1 MRRSVVL
8 IVFAFVAAA
17 CANNGGEAV
26 GSADDVPSSSAA
38 AQPQPLSIEV
48 DDAEIGPVLVDG
60 DGRSL
65 YVYLLDDATS
75 TACDD
80 ACRTTWTP
88 VLVAGKLTLADELDR
103 SLFGRRALGDGEKQL
118 TIDGQPVYRYV
129 DDVEPGDQLGQGTD
143 TLWFMVKPSG
153 LRNTGIPPSA

>member
-8 IVFAFVAAA
+8 ITFAFLAAA
-17 CANNGGEAV
+17 CANSGGETV
-26 GSADDVPSSSAA
+26 GSADDSPSSPVAA
-38 AQPQPLSIEV
+38 GPQPLTIAV

-80 ACRTTWTP
+80 VCRTTWTP
-88 VLVAGKLTLADELDR
+88 VLVTGKLTLADGLDR
-103 SLFGRRALGDGEKQL
+103 SLFGRQALDDGSKQL